1 MTIYRCWQDLPYREI
16 WVVDTEFCPGAGT
29 RNGGKHGDPITPYSL
44 VAYEMRSRR
53 IVRLLQHE
61 LGPTPPYGLGSDTLV
76 VGFFL
81 TAEFGFHLAKGWG
94 QPANALDLYIEHRHI
109 TNNGALKA
117 EDLDKGFY
125 SLAGAARYYGQD
137 TIDTTHKQEMRE
149 RIIEGPPF
157 SDNEAR
163 TNIEYNE
170 DDTRWTAKLLEH
182 MTPMIRSLEHA
193 LFRAKVAW
201 AVACEERRGV
211 PLDMPCV
218 IRIRTHWGD
227 IALDLVRTMD
237 RPFGIYEIEDGVAH
251 WREERFKAYLRR
263 HGMGWPTYDNGTLDQ
278 RDQTFREMEGKYPQ
292 IGPLRE
298 LRFSLSKLRLNNLQ
312 VGNDGRNRVLLGP
325 YGSKGGSNQ
334 PSNSKYIFGPAKW
347 IRHLITPP
355 PGRALVHRDYCQQ
368 EIRIAAILSGDK
380 ALLAACE
387 AGDVYRNIAAQLGFM
402 RDGMSELEVAH
413 VRALFKTVVLGI
425 SYGLGARSLAI
436 RIGLSLYEAAEILAR
451 LRARFHVFEDFCRA
465 VSDRAGLDL
474 EISTPLGW
482 IMQCPPGIN
491 PRTVRNFP
499 MQSTAAE
506 ILHVFCVLAERRG
519 IEVCAPIHDA
529 FLCESALAD
538 IEDAS
543 IAVDRCMRDASALVL
558 RGYELPTDQQIIRP
572 GQRYEDKRGR
582 EMWDTVTGLVAKLE
596 AKTA

>member
-1 MTIYRCWQDLPYREI
+1 VRTATVTTYRCWQDLPYREI
-16 WVVDTEFCPGAGT
+16 WVVDTEFYPGAGT

-81 TAEFGFHLAKGWG
+81 TADFGFHLVKGWG

-157 SDNEAR
+157 SDNEAH
-163 TNIEYNE
+163 TIIDYNE

-211 PLDMPCV
+211 PLDLPWV

-263 HGMGWPTYDNGTLDQ
+263 HGMGWPTYEDGTLDQ
-278 RDQTFREMEGKYPQ
+278 RDQTFREM
-292 IGPLRE
+292 
-298 LRFSLSKLRLNNLQ
+298 SK
-312 VGNDGRNRVLLGP
+312 
-325 YGSKGGSNQ
+325 
-334 PSNSKYIFGPAKW
+334 
-347 IRHLITPP
+347 
-355 PGRALVHRDYCQQ
+355 
-368 EIRIAAILSGDK
+368 
-380 ALLAACE
+380 
-387 AGDVYRNIAAQLGFM
+387 
-402 RDGMSELEVAH
+402 
-413 VRALFKTVVLGI
+413 
-425 SYGLGARSLAI
+425 
-436 RIGLSLYEAAEILAR
+436 
-451 LRARFHVFEDFCRA
+451 
-465 VSDRAGLDL
+465 
-474 EISTPLGW
+474 
-482 IMQCPPGIN
+482 
-491 PRTVRNFP
+491 
-499 MQSTAAE
+499 
-506 ILHVFCVLAERRG
+506 
-519 IEVCAPIHDA
+519 
-529 FLCESALAD
+529 
-538 IEDAS
+538 
-543 IAVDRCMRDASALVL
+543 
-558 RGYELPTDQQIIRP
+558 
-572 GQRYEDKRGR
+572 
-582 EMWDTVTGLVAKLE
+582 
-596 AKTA
+596 